1 MAAKIKL
8 DVLPYADISVIAV
21 CAPMRDYRFIW
32 HLNNHLD
39 VHFSQDRPFVW
50 HHKKLKT
57 DFDYAVFRCPEHAE
71 VLFVNNRN
79 ENVQLIPTLSTIDYF
94 VVFLEST
101 AESDINKWMKEIRS
115 IPGIT
120 LLTLLSGKKLDEF
133 RHILSEL
140 EFQDMQRSIEAKKL
154 KSKVFE

>member
-32 HLNNHLD
+32 HLNNHLN
-39 VHFSQDRPFVW
+39 VHFTQDRPFKW

-57 DFDYAVFRCPEHAE
+57 DFDYAVFRCPEHSD
-71 VLFVNNRN
+71 VLFLNNRN
-79 ENVQLIPTLSTIDYF
+79 ENVQLIPNLATIDYF
-94 VVFLEST
+94 VVFIEST
-101 AESDINKWMKEIRS
+101 NESDINHWIKEIRS

-120 LLTLLSGKKLDEF
+120 LLTTLSGKQLDEF
-133 RHILSEL
+133 RHILSEM
-140 EFQDMQRSIEAKKL
+140 EFQEMQRNIEAKK
-154 KSKVFE
+154 SKVKAFD